1 MVVGRCCSSRLRI
14 GRNIRSA
21 FLDHLFIHPPRLCS
35 LKMDGMAE
43 SSRSARN
50 RSVSPPPGRD
60 PNTTR
65 RSRSRSRSLSDASM
79 SSSRHTRRSPSP
91 TSAPRSAS
99 TAGKTA
105 VRVDYL
111 THNVRESHLRHIFGW
126 YGRVQRVHLVPS
138 RLASAERDGSA
149 YVLMSS
155 VEQAAKAALYM
166 SGGQI
171 DGAIVAIKTCEPPA
185 DLPPSPTPPQRRP
198 RLSAGYD
205 DRDRKYARRADQ
217 DDGRDARRHSSQSSW
232 SARERDAGHPDRRR
246 NGGPDA
252 YRNEHRPKPMRQWGQ
267 PERRAPSDSRRQSSP
282 SRSMSPQ
289 ATHSPH
295 HRRRSSGA
303 TRASPSY

>member
-1 MVVGRCCSSRLRI
+1 
-14 GRNIRSA
+14 
-21 FLDHLFIHPPRLCS
+21 
-35 LKMDGMAE
+35 MAE

-50 RSVSPPPGRD
+50 RSASPPPGRD
-60 PNTTR
+60 PNTIRYTTR
-65 RSRSRSRSLSDASM
+65 RSRSRSRLLSDASM

-99 TAGKTA
+99 TAGKTS

-126 YGRVQRVHLVPS
+126 YGRVQRVHLLPS
-138 RLASAERDGSA
+138 RLASTERDGSA

-171 DGAIVAIKTCEPPA
+171 DGAIVTIKTCEPPT
-185 DLPPSPTPPQRRP
+185 DLPPSPPQRRQ
-198 RLSAGYD
+198 RHSAGYD
-205 DRDRKYARRADQ
+205 DRDRKYARRADR
-217 DDGRDARRHSSQSSW
+217 DDGRDARWQESQSSW
-232 SARERDAGHPDRRR
+232 SARERDAGYPDRRR
-246 NGGPDA
+246 IDERPNA
-252 YRNEHRPKPMRQWGQ
+252 YRNDEHRARPMRQWGQ
-267 PERRAPSDSRRQSSP
+267 PERKAPLGSRRQSSP